1 MNFFLHIKIL
11 RLFYSHICFALLTFL
26 VICCSPQSENLSKE
40 SNTNF
45 DKAFVSF
52 RIGLGQS
59 LPDKRFNELLNYF
72 EDYKGVTDEITFFT
86 SGTHPPIPL
95 NVLKIRVALLKNRME
110 QARKRGY
117 KTGINVLN
125 TVGHLNENLP
135 NSLQGDYTRM
145 TDVNGNVCMGAFC
158 SNDEKYR
165 KEYIKEVYKAT
176 AMANPDYIWI
186 DDDVR
191 LQGYGPVGYACF
203 CDKCLDI
210 FAKEYG
216 TKYIRE
222 SLKEAMDLGPVEKK
236 LKLREEWLQH
246 NRNTITQLFA
256 LIERTVH
263 EVNPEMPIGFMTGD
277 RFYAGYDFENWAKI
291 LSGPNNIPV
300 MWRPGGGSYNDFSP
314 YGFIDKAHAIGR
326 QISALPKEVVS
337 IQSEVENFPYQRL
350 KKAANMVAFEAAA
363 YIASGCT
370 GAAFNVLT
378 FYDEPL
384 DEYKLLAEK
393 LQNNRPFFD
402 LMAKNL
408 GRTPIVGVQTYW
420 NKNSAIAGNPVTGS
434 WFGSG
439 TPLSSYE
446 VYDIGIPVSYSEK
459 KAAVTI
465 LGKDIVYSLS
475 KEEIKKLLSS
485 GVYMTA
491 EALQQLN
498 NLGFSD
504 LTGFEVLGSEN
515 KDRIEKLS
523 EHPLNGNF
531 VGRLR
536 DNRQSF
542 WMIPAYTFK
551 KTNEKAQV
559 LSGLIDYTES
569 IVGDCSM
576 GIFENSLGGRI
587 CVAGYYPLTFNE
599 NLSKSSQMKSVF
611 RWLSKDN
618 LPGYISSFH
627 KINLWIR
634 EPQNNRIAL
643 AFTNSSF
650 DVAKDVT
657 LMLKTEY
664 TTIRVYDMNCKE
676 TVLKS
681 SGADGAYQKFIIP
694 FVDPWQVRLII
705 NE

>member
-1 MNFFLHIKIL
+1 MNRKNFIKSAT
-11 RLFYSHICFALLTFL
+11 LFVVAFA
-26 VICCSPQSENLSKE
+26 VIIPSVFASDSQDKTQPEKKSLGLGI
-40 SNTNF
+40 
-45 DKAFVSF
+45 DKAFISF
-52 RIGLGQS
+52 RIGIGQS
-59 LPDKRFNELLNYF
+59 LPDERYHELLDYF
-72 EDYKGVTDEITFFT
+72 DNYKGVTDEITFFT
-86 SGTHPPIPL
+86 SETHPPIPL
-95 NVLKIRVALLKNRME
+95 DVFKQRIDILEKRMKL
-110 QARKRGY
+110 ARERGY
-117 KTGINVLN
+117 KTGINILS
-125 TVGHLNENLP
+125 TIGHHNENLE
-135 NSLQGDYTRM
+135 NSLKGNYTPM
-145 TDVNGNVCMGAFC
+145 TDIDGKVCLGSFC
-158 SNDEKYR
+158 PNDENLR
-165 KEYIKEVYKAT
+165 EYIGAIYKKT
-176 AMANPDYIWI
+176 AQANPDYIWI

-191 LQGYGPVGYACF
+191 LAGHKPISLTCF
-203 CDKCLDI
+203 CDNCLKI
-210 FAKEYG
+210 FEKETGKEY
-216 TKYIRE
+216 TRE
-222 SLKEAMDLGPVEKK
+222 SLKKAMNEGPVEEK
-236 LKLREEWLQH
+236 LKLREAWLQH
-246 NRNTITQLFA
+246 NRNTISRLFV
-256 LIERTVH
+256 LIEKTVH
-263 EVNPEMPIGFMTGD
+263 EVSPFMPIGFMTGD
-277 RFYAGYDFENWAKI
+277 HFYAGYDFENWAKI
-291 LSGPNNIPV
+291 LSGTNNIPV
-300 MWRPGGGSYNDFSP
+300 MWRPGGGYYNDFSP
-314 YGFIDKAHAIGR
+314 SGFIDKAHAIGR

-337 IQSEVENFPYQRL
+337 IQSEIENFPYQRL
-350 KKAANMVAFEAAA
+350 RKAANMVAFEAAT

-370 GAAFNVLT
+370 GAAFNVLS

-408 GRTPIVGVQTYW
+408 GRTPIVGIQTYW
-420 NKNSAIAGNPVTGS
+420 NKNSAIVGNPVTGS
-434 WFGSG
+434 WFDSG

-446 VYDIGIPVSYSEK
+446 VYDIGIPVSYSGK
-459 KAAVTI
+459 NAAVTI

-523 EHPLNGNF
+523 EHPLNGDF

-536 DNRQSF
+536 DNRQSV

-559 LSGLIDYTES
+559 LSGLIDYTGS

-587 CVAGYYPLTFNE
+587 CVAGYYPLTFND

>member
-1 MNFFLHIKIL
+1 MRKSKISVL
-11 RLFYSHICFALLTFL
+11 YNILLFTIFIFIMLS
-26 VICCSPQSENLSKE
+26 CSTQPEKELQESEKG
-40 SNTNF
+40 
-45 DKAFVSF
+45 KAFISF

-72 EDYKGVTDEITFFT
+72 DNYKDITSEITFFT

-95 NVLKIRVALLKNRME
+95 DVFNERVSILNSRMDE
-110 QARKRGY
+110 TRERGY

-135 NSLQGDYTRM
+135 NSLQGNYTRM
-145 TDVNGNVCMGAFC
+145 TDINGNVCMGAFC
-158 SNDEKYR
+158 LNDERYQE
-165 KEYIKEVYKAT
+165 EYIKEIYKAT

-203 CDKCLDI
+203 CDNCLDI

-216 TKYIRE
+216 TKYTRE
-222 SLKEAMDLGPVEKK
+222 SLKEEMDQGPIDKK
-236 LKLREEWLQH
+236 LKLRANWLQH
-246 NRNTITQLFA
+246 NRNSIARLFS
-256 LIERTVH
+256 LIEKTVH
-263 EVNPEMPIGFMTGD
+263 EVKPEIPIGFMTGD

-300 MWRPGGGSYNDFSP
+300 MWRPGGGAYNDFSP
-314 YGFIDKAHAIGR
+314 YGFIAKAHDIGR
-326 QISALPKEVVS
+326 QVSELPNEVVS
-337 IQSEVENFPYQRL
+337 IQSEIENFPYQQLR
-350 KKAANMVAFEAAA
+350 KAANMVAFEAAT

-384 DEYKLLAEK
+384 DEYQLLAKK
-393 LQNNRPFFD
+393 LQNIRPFLD
-402 LMAKNL
+402 LMVKNL
-408 GRTPIVGVQTYW
+408 GRIPLVGVRTYW
-420 NKNSAIAGNPVTGS
+420 NKNSAIAGNPVNGS
-434 WFGSG
+434 WFDSS

-446 VYDIGIPVSYSEK
+446 IYNIGIPTSYSEK
-459 KAAVTI
+459 NALVTI

-475 KEEIKKLLSS
+475 KEEIRKLLSS

-491 EALQQLN
+491 EALQQIN
-498 NLGFSD
+498 DMGFSD
-504 LTGFEVLGSEN
+504 LTGFEIIGSETT
-515 KDRIEKLS
+515 DRIEKLV
-523 EHPLNGNF
+523 EHPLNGSF

-542 WMIPAYTFK
+542 WMTPAYTFK
-551 KTNEKAQV
+551 KTNKKAQV
-559 LSGLIDYTES
+559 LSGLIDYTEKN
-569 IVGDCSM
+569 VGECSM

-611 RWLSKDN
+611 RWLSNDK
-618 LPGYISSFH
+618 LPGYIASFH

-634 EPQNNRIAL
+634 EPKNDKIAI

-650 DVAKDVT
+650 DQAKEVV
-657 LMLKTEY
+657 LMLRTNRK
-664 TTIRVYDMNCKE
+664 TIRIYDMGCSE
-676 TVLKS
+676 TVVYS
-681 SGADGAYQKFIIP
+681 SGTDGPYQKFIIP
-694 FVDPWQVRLII
+694 SVEPWQVRLII

>member
-1 MNFFLHIKIL
+1 MRKHLKINAL
-11 RLFYSHICFALLTFL
+11 RLSNCRILLTLLVFL
-26 VICCSPQSENLSKE
+26 VLSCSTQSEKKSLGSD
-40 SNTNF
+40 TNI
-45 DKAFVSF
+45 DKAFISF
-52 RIGLGQS
+52 RIGIGQS
-59 LPDKRFNELLNYF
+59 LPDKRFKELLNYF
-72 EDYKGVTDEITFFT
+72 DSYKGVTSEITFFT

-95 NVLKIRVALLKNRME
+95 DVLKKRVSLFKGRMD
-110 QARKRGY
+110 QARERGY

-125 TVGHLNENLP
+125 TVGHLNENLL

-145 TDVNGNVCMGAFC
+145 TDINGNVCMGAFC

-165 KEYIKEVYKAT
+165 EEYIKEVYRAT

-191 LQGYGPVGYACF
+191 IQGYGPVGYACF

-210 FAKEYG
+210 FAEEYG
-216 TKYIRE
+216 KKYTRE
-222 SLKEAMDLGPVEKK
+222 SLKKALDEGPVEKK
-236 LKLREEWLQH
+236 LKVREEWLQH
-246 NRNTITQLFA
+246 NRNTIARLFT
-256 LIERTVH
+256 LIEKTVH

-300 MWRPGGGSYNDFSP
+300 MWRPGGGSYDDFSP

-350 KKAANMVAFEAAA
+350 RKAASMVAFEAAS

-393 LQNNRPFFD
+393 LQNTRPFFD
-402 LMAKNL
+402 LMAKKL
-408 GRTPIVGVQTYW
+408 GRIPIVGVQTYW

-434 WFGSG
+434 WFNTG

-446 VYDIGIPVSYSEK
+446 VYNIGIPVSYSGK
-459 KAAVTI
+459 NAPVTI

-475 KEEIKKLLSS
+475 KEEIKTILSS
-485 GVYMTA
+485 GVYMSA

-498 NLGFSD
+498 DMGFSD
-504 LTGFEVLGSEN
+504 LTGFEVAGSEN
-515 KDRIEKLS
+515 KDRIEKLA
-523 EHPLNGNF
+523 EHPLNGDF
-531 VGRLR
+531 AGRLR

-542 WMIPAYTFK
+542 WMVPAYIFK

-559 LSGLIDYTES
+559 LSGLIDYTEK
-569 IVGDCSM
+569 IVAECSM
-576 GIFENSLGGRI
+576 GIFENNLGGRI
-587 CVAGYYPLTFNE
+587 CVAGYYPWSFNE

-618 LPGYISSFH
+618 LPGYIGSFH

-634 EPQNNRIAL
+634 EPQNGRVAL
-643 AFTNSSF
+643 AFSNSSF
-650 DVAKDVT
+650 DVVKDVL
-657 LMLKTEY
+657 LMLKTKNE
-664 TTIRVYDMNCKE
+664 TIRVYDMNCNE
-676 TVLKS
+676 SIIKS
-681 SGADGAYQKFIIP
+681 SGLDGPYQKFVIP
-694 FVDPWQVRLII
+694 YVDPWQIRLVIC
-705 NE
+705 E

>member
-1 MNFFLHIKIL
+1 MKKNGLPLSYSKIL
-11 RLFYSHICFALLTFL
+11 FAILIFVVLS
-26 VICCSPQSENLSKE
+26 CSTQPEKKSPGSGI
-40 SNTNF
+40 
-45 DKAFVSF
+45 DKAFISF
-52 RIGLGQS
+52 RIGIGQS
-59 LPDKRFNELLNYF
+59 LQDKRFNELLNYF
-72 EDYKGVTDEITFFT
+72 DSYKGVTSEITFFT

-95 NVLKIRVALLKNRME
+95 DVLKNRVSIFKGRMDE
-110 QARKRGY
+110 ARKRGY

-145 TDVNGNVCMGAFC
+145 TDINGNVCMGAFC
-158 SNDEKYR
+158 TNDEKYQE
-165 KEYIKEVYKAT
+165 EYIKEVYKAT

-191 LQGYGPVGYACF
+191 LMGYGPVDYACF
-203 CDKCLDI
+203 CNKCLDI

-216 TKYIRE
+216 KKYTRE
-222 SLKEAMDLGPVEKK
+222 SLKKALDEGPVEKK
-236 LKLREEWLQH
+236 LKLREEWMQH
-246 NRNTITQLFA
+246 NRNSIARLFTM
-256 LIERTVH
+256 IEKTVH
-263 EVNPEMPIGFMTGD
+263 EVNPEMPIGFMTID
-277 RFYAGYDFENWAKI
+277 IFYAGYDFGNWAKI

-300 MWRPGGGSYNDFSP
+300 MWRPGGGFYNDFSP
-314 YGFIDKAHAIGR
+314 YGFIDKAHSIGR
-326 QISALPKEVVS
+326 QVSALPKEIVS

-350 KKAANMVAFEAAA
+350 RKAANMVAFEAAT

-378 FYDEPL
+378 LYDEPL

-393 LQNNRPFFD
+393 LLNTRPFFD
-402 LMAKNL
+402 LMTKYL

-420 NKNSAIAGNPVTGS
+420 NKNSAIAGNPVSGS
-434 WFGSG
+434 WFEGKPLANSF
-439 TPLSSYE
+439 LSSYE
-446 VYDIGIPVSYSEK
+446 VYEIGIPVSYSEK
-459 KAAVTI
+459 NAVVTI

-475 KEEIKKLLSS
+475 KEEIRKLLSS
-485 GVYMTA
+485 GVYMSA
-491 EALQQLN
+491 EALQQIN
-498 NLGFSD
+498 EMGFSD
-504 LTGFEVLGSEN
+504 LTGFEVVGSEN
-515 KDRIEKLS
+515 KDRIEKLAI
-523 EHPLNGNF
+523 HPLNGEF
-531 VGRLR
+531 AGRLR

-542 WMIPAYTFK
+542 WMVPAYNFK
-551 KTNEKAQV
+551 KTNENAQV
-559 LSGLIDYTES
+559 LSGLIDYTGE
-569 IVGDCSM
+569 IVADCSM

-587 CVAGYYPLTFNE
+587 CVAGYYPWSFNE

-634 EPQNNRIAL
+634 ESQNGRTAL

-650 DVAKDVT
+650 DEAKDVT

-664 TTIRVYDMNCKE
+664 TKIKVYDMNCNE
-676 TVLKS
+676 TIVKS
-681 SGADGAYQKFIIP
+681 SGFDGPYHKFVIP
-694 FVDPWQVRLII
+694 SVEPWQVRLVI